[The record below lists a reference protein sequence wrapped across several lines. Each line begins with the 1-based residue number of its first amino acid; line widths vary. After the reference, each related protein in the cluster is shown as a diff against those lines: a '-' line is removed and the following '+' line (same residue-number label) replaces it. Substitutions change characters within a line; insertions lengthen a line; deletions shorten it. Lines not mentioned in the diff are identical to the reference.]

1 MKSDSAVIAVVV
13 TYNRLELLK
22 ECIEAIRTQEYK
34 CDILVV
40 DNNSS
45 DGTVNWLKQYSEQ
58 NDKMYYQSLPENIGG
73 AGGFNIGLK
82 WAVEHGYEYAW
93 IMDDDCIV
101 KNESLSEL
109 MKADKIL
116 GGPKKYGFLASVVLW
131 EDGKACFMNRPKVEK
146 RFYKNISFIKYGM
159 VQINQATFVSLLFP
173 AKTVRKFGLPIKDY
187 FIWGDDVEYTRRIA
201 IRGKRNCYL
210 VGKSEVIHKMKDN
223 IGSDIAIDDISRL
236 DRYRLSYRNENYTYR
251 QHGFLGV
258 CTYLA
263 RCING
268 IVRILLFSKDHR
280 WIRIK
285 TLFRGFLQGCFFNPK
300 VEKVK

>member
-1 MKSDSAVIAVVV
+1 MKSDNAVIAVVV

-22 ECIEAIRTQEYK
+22 ECIEAIRAQEYK

-58 NDKMYYQSLPENIGG
+58 NDRMYYQSLPENIGG

-173 AKTVRKFGLPIKDY
+173 AKTVRKFGLPIRDY

-285 TLFRGFLQGCFFNPK
+285 SLFRGFLQGCFFNPK